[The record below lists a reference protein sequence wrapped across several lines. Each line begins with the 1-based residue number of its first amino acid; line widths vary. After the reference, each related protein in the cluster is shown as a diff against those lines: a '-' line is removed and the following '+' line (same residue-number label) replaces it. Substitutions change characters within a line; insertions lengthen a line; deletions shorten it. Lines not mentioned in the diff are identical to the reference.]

1 MPPVENAVPI
11 YCTIAPV
18 RRSTGVC
25 PRLITAGRGVLH
37 RFLAGGKVDLLIEPT
52 FGEGHGYVVGIRG
65 VAISEL
71 TRRIVVA
78 EAVG

>member
-1 MPPVENAVPI
+1 VPPVENAVPI

-52 FGEGHGYVVGIRG
+52 FGEGHGCEGLRGFSISKLTIVIIVAQTVG
-65 VAISEL
+65 
-71 TRRIVVA
+71 
-78 EAVG
+78 

>member
-1 MPPVENAVPI
+1 LHFEMTGYQTTERATDTNSTLYVVMQPTAASANRSLDPKVE
-11 YCTIAPV
+11 
-18 RRSTGVC
+18 
-25 PRLITAGRGVLH
+25 
-37 RFLAGGKVDLLIEPT
+37 LLIEPT